1 MAFDRTNPADL
12 LALKNEQATDPIGMG
27 YAAVDGQ
34 TQKTLDLFNVPDLNV
49 KSPRPTT
56 GQRLTVSILLDI
68 PELAV
73 DLDHNQVSEGDKIF
87 ITSFMNRDFDAD
99 IERWR
104 AQITEALRSQS
115 DTVTALNALIRDM
128 SRAEVLFGVETVI
141 SKQDWIAARDS

>member
-1 MAFDRTNPADL
+1 MAFNRTNPADL

-34 TQKTLDLFNVPDLNV
+34 TQKTLDLFNAPDLNV
-49 KSPRPTT
+49 ESPRPTT
-56 GQRLTVSILLDI
+56 GQRLTVSILLEI
-68 PELAV
+68 PALAV
-73 DLDHNQVSEGDKIF
+73 DLDHNQVSEGEKIF

-104 AQITEALRSQS
+104 AQIIEALRSQS
-115 DTVTALNALIRDM
+115 DTVTALNALVRDM